1 MKSAI
6 RQMSPAKVNR
16 LYEQAKIKGS
26 AYFTLPATGR
36 IVFTRNAC
44 LINGYV
50 YGDALIGNTYTAFRI
65 DTIAGSAAQVAF
77 IPSNSHVSPF

>member
-1 MKSAI
+1 MKQCI
-6 RQMSPAKVNR
+6 RQMSPTKVNR

-26 AYFTLPATGR
+26 AYFTLPSSGR

>member
-1 MKSAI
+1 MKSAV

-44 LINGYV
+44 LIDGYI
-50 YGDALIGNTYTAFRI
+50 YGDAIIGNTYTAFRV
-65 DTIAGSAAQVAF
+65 DTVAGNNAQPAF